1 MIQSVLNFPQSRQ
14 RFKASN
20 PWSKNHFL
28 KTKFETFLML
38 TMRPFFLT
46 QIQFPFWKNPMRC
59 DSSFVRLRWANQG
72 LISVISVETDLD
84 RDGIQVL
91 IGPQRETDLHSS
103 KNSRTTTILV
113 RFCFQKPF
121 NSQENV
127 HQWVNMF
134 FKKSFRQDRHGR
146 S

>member
-1 MIQSVLNFPQSRQ
+1 MKQKS
-14 RFKASN
+14 
-20 PWSKNHFL
+20 FL
-28 KTKFETFLML
+28 KNQVRNLPNVDNATL
-38 TMRPFFLT
+38 FLT